1 MPNTQEENQ
10 IPIGINPDANQIYTK
25 CLTCPDYGTTCRGF
39 DLVSLG
45 GINAVR
51 AFHKAVKKAHNISP
65 KAIAAEAKEI
75 SDYTISEYFSPG
87 ERDYKWTTVVTIDKA
102 LLSISGNRV
111 GLPPLEHACPI
122 SSSEARQQLAAA
134 DLNLAAANMNLATM
148 QAECDDLRRRLADS
162 DGSHISQLA
171 DIQAS
176 NRSEVEWLKND
187 VRLWRRFAFLLLGI
201 GIILLASLIF
211 YVAWDVAH
219 PASGLIRY

>member
-10 IPIGINPDANQIYTK
+10 IPIGTNPDVNQIYAK

-134 DLNLAAANMNLATM
+134 DLNLAAANMDLANM
-148 QAECDDLRRRLADS
+148 RAECDDLRRRLEDS

-171 DIQAS
+171 ELQAAKQD
-176 NRSEVEWLKND
+176 EVDWLKND
-187 VRLWRRFAFLLLGI
+187 IKLWRRFAFMLLGI
-201 GIILLASLIF
+201 GIILLACLVF
-211 YVAWDVAH
+211 YIAWDIAH